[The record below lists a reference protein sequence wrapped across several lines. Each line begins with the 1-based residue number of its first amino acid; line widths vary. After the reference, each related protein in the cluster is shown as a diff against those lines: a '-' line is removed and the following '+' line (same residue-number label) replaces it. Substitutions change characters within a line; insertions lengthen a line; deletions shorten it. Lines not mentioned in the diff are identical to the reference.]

1 MTRDPE
7 CSTGAP
13 NRRARRSAW
22 SSCSDGTEAA
32 PPRSSASHT
41 AWAWR
46 RYTWPH
52 GPVTRR
58 YPWGHRSEK
67 SDRPRNRHRWCPE
80 TSAQPPADDRDGD
93 APALGVLRD
102 PQGFAD
108 TAAGSRR
115 GRDVA
120 SRRRSCACSAPGL
133 GRTND
138 RPQTGSRTDGTTGD
152 GPRRRIGHVRVRSS
166 RNDRPARRPRRRP
179 PRRSTWQ
186 RSNRTRHR
194 CPAIHVS
201 VALSMTTAG
210 SSAPRRTCRSSSA
223 SKRDGIK
230 LPSTQ
235 GRRSRRP

>member
-1 MTRDPE
+1 MIRDPE

-13 NRRARRSAW
+13 NHRGRRRAW
-22 SSCSDGTEAA
+22 SSCSDGTEAG
-32 PPRSSASHT
+32 PPGSSAPHA
-41 AWAWR
+41 AWAWP

-52 GPVTRR
+52 GPVTRP
-58 YPWGHRSEK
+58 YPRGHRPEK
-67 SDRPRNRHRWCPE
+67 SDRPRNRHRWCSE
-80 TSAQPPADDRDGD
+80 TRAQPRVDDLDGD

-138 RPQTGSRTDGTTGD
+138 RRQTGSRTDGTTGD
-152 GPRRRIGHVRVRSS
+152 GPRRRTGRAHVRTS
-166 RNDRPARRPRRRP
+166 RNDRPAPRPRRRP
-179 PRRSTWQ
+179 PRRSPWQ
-186 RSNRTRHR
+186 RSNRTRRR
-194 CPAIHVS
+194 CPAIRVS
-201 VALSMTTAG
+201 VALSITMAR
-210 SSAPRRTCRSSSA
+210 SSTPRRTCRSSSA

-230 LPSTQ
+230 LPSTH
-235 GRRSRRP
+235 GRRS